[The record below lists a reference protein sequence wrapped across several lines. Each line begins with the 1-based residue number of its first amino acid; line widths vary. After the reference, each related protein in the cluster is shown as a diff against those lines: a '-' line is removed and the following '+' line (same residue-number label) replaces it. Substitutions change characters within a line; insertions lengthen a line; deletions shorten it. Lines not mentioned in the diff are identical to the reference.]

1 MSHVCGRSASE
12 KHNLSN
18 KLLKATD
25 KKSSCVTTLTRDS
38 NYINHDKDK
47 PHKTRRLKTR
57 KERCQM
63 RAGWKD
69 TLKNKSHHHRCFCQS
84 RKDLTHFPN
93 FCHGCHWPTMKN
105 TQMSSAVPV
114 TQEPSIITDSRL
126 IGHHGLFNHEVKSID
141 IERLLSEQSKLGQS
155 EQATNEENNN
165 TSNLSSTPC
174 NPVLLSSDGLLR
186 ANADECVPVKEKA
199 NATTKTHDD
208 SQETEMMKRQFSNQ
222 GTDVTPCQR
231 LQQQLFSSSESL
243 KSINQPKNSFQAT
256 KTKNTVCM
264 SVMGEALQL
273 KSFADRGKTKTL
285 KRTING
291 DMISDL
297 KQPYDNQDYPA
308 EADYLISSPLR
319 HFTSLCA
326 DNFEQ
331 QHKNQD
337 PDHVSKATC
346 GVATRLC
353 ECLQLPVPN
362 RRNLL
367 SETREVLLKSLQE
380 RHGPCL
386 HANLQEVQRSLGCLI
401 EPTQATI
408 EQGQNMMEG
417 ERERDGPPPGGT
429 CLEHHRSQIRQP
441 KSLNVFAGSPL
452 LSHATV
458 CNSLLPALIA
468 LRS

>member
-1 MSHVCGRSASE
+1 
-12 KHNLSN
+12 
-18 KLLKATD
+18 
-25 KKSSCVTTLTRDS
+25 
-38 NYINHDKDK
+38 
-47 PHKTRRLKTR
+47 
-57 KERCQM
+57 
-63 RAGWKD
+63 
-69 TLKNKSHHHRCFCQS
+69 
-84 RKDLTHFPN
+84 
-93 FCHGCHWPTMKN
+93 MKN
-105 TQMSSAVPV
+105 TLISSAVPV
-114 TQEPSIITDSRL
+114 TQEPIIITNSRL

-165 TSNLSSTPC
+165 TSNFSSTPC

-186 ANADECVPVKEKA
+186 ADADEGVPVKEKT

-208 SQETEMMKRQFSNQ
+208 SQETEMMNLQFSNQ

-256 KTKNTVCM
+256 KTKNTDNCM

-297 KQPYDNQDYPA
+297 KQPYENQDYPA

-326 DNFEQ
+326 DHFEQ
-331 QHKNQD
+331 QPKNQD

-386 HANLQEVQRSLGCLI
+386 QANLQEVQRSLNCLI

-408 EQGQNMMEG
+408 EQEQNMMEG
-417 ERERDGPPPGGT
+417 GGEAV
-429 CLEHHRSQIRQP
+429 L
-441 KSLNVFAGSPL
+441 
-452 LSHATV
+452 
-458 CNSLLPALIA
+458 
-468 LRS
+468 